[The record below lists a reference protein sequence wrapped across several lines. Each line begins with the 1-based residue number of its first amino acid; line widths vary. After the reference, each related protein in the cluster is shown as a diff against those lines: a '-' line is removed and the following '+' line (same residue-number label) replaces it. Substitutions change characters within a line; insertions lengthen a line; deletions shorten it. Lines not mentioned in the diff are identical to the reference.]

1 MALVRNEPTWGVEH
15 APPQTPDVRMWRVEL
30 ESEPLGQLVE
40 KALTRF
46 CHDARRRE
54 PQSKPSCTLSGGRF
68 GMVLT
73 VRADGPDDAATRGG
87 QVFVRA
93 LEAALWARSELAT
106 AARFD
111 ASVVPSDVADA
122 AWPTRPRPDEAGSVT
137 AG

>member
-1 MALVRNEPTWGVEH
+1 MALVRNELTWGVEH
-15 APPQTPDVRMWRVEL
+15 AAPEAPDVHTWRVEL

-40 KALTRF
+40 TALTRF

-93 LEAALWARSELAT
+93 LEAAFWPRSELAR

-111 ASVVPSDVADA
+111 VSVAPAGVADA
-122 AWPTRPRPDEAGSVT
+122 A
-137 AG
+137 